1 MHRDPPGFAPG
12 TSDWFDDEA
21 GPLVRSFAITGG
33 RARAATDFDLLAHVA
48 VTEAAEAVRPTLGPE
63 HRAIVDMLARPSSVA
78 EIAGTLF
85 LPVGVVRVLVADLL
99 EVDAVTLYEP
109 SPLSYLPSDHV
120 LAAVVDGLRA
130 L

>member
-1 MHRDPPGFAPG
+1 MRGDRPGGVPDA
-12 TSDWFDDEA
+12 TAWYDHDA

-33 RARAATDFDLLAHVA
+33 RARGGTEFDLLAHVV

-63 HRAIVDMLARPSSVA
+63 HRAIVDLLSRPSSVA
-78 EIAGTLF
+78 EIAGTLH

-99 EVDAVTLYEP
+99 AAGAVALYEP
-109 SPLSYLPSDHV
+109 TPLSYMPSDHV
-120 LAAVVDGLRA
+120 LAAVIDGLRG